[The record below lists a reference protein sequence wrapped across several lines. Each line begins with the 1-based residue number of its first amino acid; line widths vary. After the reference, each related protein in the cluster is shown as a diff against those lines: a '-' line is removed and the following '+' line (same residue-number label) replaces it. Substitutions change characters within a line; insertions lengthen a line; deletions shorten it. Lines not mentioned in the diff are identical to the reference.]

1 MTYSEMIK
9 QARKDSGLTLEY
21 VAEKLNTSASYLH
34 DIENGKT
41 KTPKMTLLTQLA
53 GFYYMDRD
61 KLLVAAERIPDDVF
75 YKIIRN
81 PQLIQVIRDANV

>member
-21 VAEKLNTSASYLH
+21 VAEKLGTSASYLH
-34 DIENGKT
+34 DIENGRT
-41 KTPKMTLLTQLA
+41 KTPKMALLTALA
-53 GFYYMDRD
+53 GFFYIDRD
-61 KLLVAAERIPDDVF
+61 KLLVAAERVPDDVF

-81 PQLIQVIRDANV
+81 PQLITLIRNTEV